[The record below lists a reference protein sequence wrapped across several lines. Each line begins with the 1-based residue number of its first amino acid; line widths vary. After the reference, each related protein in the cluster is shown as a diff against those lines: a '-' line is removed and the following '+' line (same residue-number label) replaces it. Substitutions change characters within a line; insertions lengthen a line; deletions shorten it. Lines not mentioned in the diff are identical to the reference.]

1 MQKNLN
7 DLEDYCVDLETN
19 YETMCE
25 ILEVDKEEFAENQD
39 YKKSDKFK
47 NFIKN
52 QEIINKVQGLNLF
65 KKDECE
71 QLKLKLGEEQYDRDY
86 LIQLQKILNENN
98 DEFDDLKDKSKTDL

>member
-71 QLKLKLGEEQYDRDY
+71 QLKLKLGEELYDRDY